1 MASAPAPASGPPPR
15 PPAPS
20 VPAPR
25 ANVESLRLEKVDA
38 FVDLSSEMH
47 QRLTD
52 LARVEI
58 LASDEEVSSF
68 GAALLLAGD
77 ASVCATIV
85 DAPACRVTMGKLV
98 PSRGSLSD
106 TIAIRVVAGK
116 EGARVV
122 VWEQTVIDEA
132 LKPCPWVVD
141 DLCDRADR
149 IQALAGATM
158 GTLGDID
165 EASRNMLLDRLKVQ
179 VLRPFEVIATA
190 GASPPGI
197 VVIGTGTIE
206 LFAGDEQPSRSLRPG
221 ELLFQRA
228 VLEVQPAPC
237 GARAGA
243 SGAIVL
249 LGEAKIAQLLLA
261 SVPPLIA
268 LLSGDD

>member
-1 MASAPAPASGPPPR
+1 MAIAPAPASAPPPR
-15 PPAPS
+15 PPPPS

-25 ANVESLRLEKVDA
+25 AGIEGIRLEEVDA
-38 FVDLSSEMH
+38 FIDLSPEMH
-47 QRLTD
+47 RRLTD
-52 LARVEI
+52 LGRLEV

-85 DAPACRVTMGKLV
+85 DAPACRAAMGKLV

-116 EGARVV
+116 EGARVA

-132 LKPCPWVVD
+132 LKPCPWVID

-158 GTLGDID
+158 GTLGDVD
-165 EASRNMLLDRLKVQ
+165 ETSRNALLDRLKVR
-179 VLRPFEVIATA
+179 VLRPFEVIVTA
-190 GASPPGI
+190 GSSPPGI
-197 VVIGTGTIE
+197 VVIGAGTIE
-206 LFAGDEQPSRSLRPG
+206 LLADDEQPPKSLRPG

-249 LGEAKIAQLLLA
+249 LGEAKIAQQLFA
-261 SVPPLIA
+261 SVPPLIS

>member
-1 MASAPAPASGPPPR
+1 MAAAQEPAPAPPPQ

-20 VPAPR
+20 ASPPR
-25 ANVESLRLEKVDA
+25 PSIEGIPLEEIDA

-47 QRLTD
+47 QRLID
-52 LARVEI
+52 LARIEV

-85 DAPACRVTMGKLV
+85 DAPACRATTGTLV

-116 EGARVV
+116 TGAKVA
-122 VWEQTVIDEA
+122 VWEQPVIDEA
-132 LKPCPWVVD
+132 LKPCPWIID
-141 DLCDRADR
+141 ELCDRSDR

-158 GTLGDID
+158 GALGDVD
-165 EASRNMLLDRLKVQ
+165 EASRNVLLDRLKVR

-190 GASPPGI
+190 GASMPGV
-197 VVIGTGTIE
+197 VVIGAGTIE
-206 LFAGDEQPSRSLRPG
+206 LLGSEEQPAKNLRPG

-243 SGAIVL
+243 NGALVL
-249 LGEAKIAQLLLA
+249 TADAKIAQQLFA
-261 SVPPLIA
+261 SVPPLIS
-268 LLSGDD
+268 LLSGEE